1 MSIDNLREIGK
12 DQLVAEVK
20 KYADSKARFVTGVAN
35 DLGDRLEITYY
46 FNDSPG
52 TNLSAL
58 RFTVGKNEEVP
69 SITGIY
75 LTAVLIENENKELF
89 GLKVKDIAID
99 FGGHMLLA
107 QDSPV
112 LPMLKSEEQK
122 TAAACKKKG
131 GE

>member
-1 MSIDNLREIGK
+1 MSIDNLRDISK
-12 DQLVAEVK
+12 DQLAAEAK
-20 KYADSKARFVTGVAN
+20 KYADAKARFVTGVCN
-35 DLGDRLEITYY
+35 DLGDKLEVTYY
-46 FNDSPG
+46 FNSYP
-52 TNLSAL
+52 TLEMSAL
-58 RFTVGKNEEVP
+58 RFSVGKDEDVP

-75 LTAVLIENENKELF
+75 LTSVLIENEMKELF

-122 TAAACKKKG
+122 AAAAGKKG